1 MANRPNIQR
10 YTKFLEVL
18 PKNGYNIT
26 KSALEVGFSK
36 HTAETQQ
43 KRIMN
48 NALKIKAQNVIAE
61 ADPNRPVKEQKKTM
75 AELVGISKES
85 LMDNIKFLAE
95 QERDLATRLKVV
107 RALAR
112 EYEVKLDEDETT
124 KVNVPVL
131 NVTMSAPKGS
141 TEPLIDTPTPD
152 TPSN

>member
-1 MANRPNIQR
+1 MNKPNVQR

-18 PKNGYNIT
+18 PKNGYNVT

-48 NALKIKAQNVIAE
+48 NALKIKAQKVIDE
-61 ADPNRPVKEQKKTM
+61 VNPMTPLVEQKKTM

-85 LMDNIKFLAE
+85 LMDNIRFLAE

-107 RALAR
+107 KSLAR
-112 EYEVKLDEDETT
+112 EYQVDLGDEETT
-124 KVNVPVL
+124 KISVPVL
-131 NVTMSAPKGS
+131 NITMKQPENQGYIEPH
-141 TEPLIDTPTPD
+141 TEE
-152 TPSN
+152 